1 MPGGKM
7 LSQMPGVLAEF
18 EHSLIQ
24 EPVRAGQGRA
34 RVQGP
39 GLAARIPVS
48 LEAALRKAPSAEKG
62 IRGLPRSCGSA

>member
-7 LSQMPGVLAEF
+7 LFQMLGVLAKF
-18 EHSLIQ
+18 ERSVIQ

-48 LEAALRKAPSAEKG
+48 LEAAVRKAPSAGEG